1 MSSLKVDALRSGLM
15 ALMPSDV
22 PAQLQRPT
30 TMEMLQ
36 LGGAMKMVLDTQC
49 FSMFFMGVFVGVM
62 CMFGPLEFGVGNS
75 MQVCNCQILHDLQL
89 HSFP

>member
-30 TMEMLQ
+30 TNGNAPAVCSKP
-36 LGGAMKMVLDTQC
+36 LGWFEGGRGNEDGA
-49 FSMFFMGVFVGVM
+49 
-62 CMFGPLEFGVGNS
+62 
-75 MQVCNCQILHDLQL
+75 
-89 HSFP
+89 